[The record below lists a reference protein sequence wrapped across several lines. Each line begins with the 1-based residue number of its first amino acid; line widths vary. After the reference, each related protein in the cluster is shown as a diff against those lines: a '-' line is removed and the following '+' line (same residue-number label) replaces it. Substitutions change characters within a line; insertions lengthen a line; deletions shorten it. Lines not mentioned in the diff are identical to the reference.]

1 MKKITVS
8 QLQPLPG
15 YVLVQPAQSET
26 KTASGIILPE
36 SNSEKPQYG
45 TVLAL
50 GAVLGDDSCGGCCEM
65 ECCSDESC
73 KECCGGSCESC
84 ECDDKECKDGECCT
98 DESCEGCCSDEDC
111 EPGISV
117 GDTVV
122 YKKWGGNDVVIDDV
136 EYQFLKYEDI
146 LAVVTKE

>member
-15 YVLVQPAQSET
+15 YVLVQPAVSET

-36 SNSEKPQYG
+36 SNGEKPQYG

-50 GAVLGDDSCGGCCEM
+50 GAVIGDDSCGGCCEM

-73 KECCGGSCESC
+73 KECCEDSCESS
-84 ECDDKECKDGECCT
+84 ECDDKECKES
-98 DESCEGCCSDEDC
+98 ESCADCCCDE
-111 EPGISV
+111 ESELGISV

-122 YKKWGGNDVVIDDV
+122 YKKWGGNDVVIDDI